1 MDKLMFFL
9 IEDNNLL
16 GKYNTIQDN
25 LSTDIKKKI
34 NSRSLQNKT
43 ILKTK
48 IKSHGDEVKDLYGKE
63 IPIVDFDY
71 TCLALISLDSA
82 LKKDKNSYPQVFL
95 RECNYLEKV
104 VVRHINDNM
113 SGSPSS
119 DESDKE

>member
-1 MDKLMFFL
+1 M
-9 IEDNNLL
+9 
-16 GKYNTIQDN
+16 
-25 LSTDIKKKI
+25 
-34 NSRSLQNKT
+34 
-43 ILKTK
+43 KTK

-71 TCLALISLDSA
+71 TCLVLISLDSA